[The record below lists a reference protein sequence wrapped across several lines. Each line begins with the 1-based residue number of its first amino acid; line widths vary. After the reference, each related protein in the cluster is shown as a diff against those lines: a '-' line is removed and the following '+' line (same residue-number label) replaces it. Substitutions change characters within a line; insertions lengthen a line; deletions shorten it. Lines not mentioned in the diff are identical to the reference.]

1 MKEYYIFFE
10 DKQAAEA
17 AYKAIVIF
25 LKKKYK
31 DMKLEKNFKL
41 NGKSTILI
49 KPSSGVYERYHFV
62 TCYDRYKKFITKES
76 ILTYPEAFSQ
86 ILITEDL
93 KE

>member
-17 AYKAIVIF
+17 AYRAIVIF

-31 DMKLEKNFKL
+31 DMKLEKNFIL

-49 KPSSGVYERYHFV
+49 KPSSGVHERYHFV
-62 TCYDRYKKFITKES
+62 TCYDRYKKFIS
-76 ILTYPEAFSQ
+76 REAIITFEDAFYK

-93 KE
+93 NE